1 MTVEQHIK
9 ESLVVEANLK
19 IKLDDRE
26 KEVER
31 LSQLKSETDGKSK
44 RSQNKWNEEKLDIE
58 QRCRKEKEEY

>member
-1 MTVEQHIK
+1 M
-9 ESLVVEANLK
+9 EANLK